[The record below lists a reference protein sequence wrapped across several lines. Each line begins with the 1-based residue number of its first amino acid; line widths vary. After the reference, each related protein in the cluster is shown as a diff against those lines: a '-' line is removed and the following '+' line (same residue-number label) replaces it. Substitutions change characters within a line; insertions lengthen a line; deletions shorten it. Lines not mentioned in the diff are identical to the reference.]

1 MDASSLRLSPV
12 CNRPYATVSL
22 CLLTVDEVVAIA
34 IVGTMHVVNLQEKLD
49 SFSETWVPK
58 VVGAL
63 NGQYV
68 KVAKLEGEYVWHAHA
83 HEDEMFLVV
92 HGQLDLE
99 FRDRTLTLH
108 PGEFCI
114 VPRGVEHRPV
124 ARELVS
130 IVLFEPQSVR
140 NTGDSVDDRTI
151 EADDLEHI

>member
-1 MDASSLRLSPV
+1 MD
-12 CNRPYATVSL
+12 
-22 CLLTVDEVVAIA
+22 
-34 IVGTMHVVNLQEKLD
+34 VVNLQQKLD

-58 VVGAL
+58 VVGSL

-68 KVAKLEGEYVWHAHA
+68 KVAKLQGEYVWHSHE

-92 HGQLDLE
+92 SGELQLE
-99 FRDRTLTLH
+99 FRDRTTVIK

-124 ARELVS
+124 ASELVS
-130 IVLFEPQSVR
+130 LVLFEPQSVR